1 MRTRSSSPM
10 GQTFAEA
17 TTPYGCRWPE
27 IPRNLQG
34 MSLSALSQEFDIPQE
49 RRVVTAIPGPKSDAL
64 MQRRADAVARGVGTT
79 LPVSRFVSY
88 QPG

>member
-1 MRTRSSSPM
+1 M

-64 MQRRADAVARGVGTT
+64 MQRRTAAVARGSAWFGP
-79 LPVSRFVSY
+79 LPSTAFSVIAPDLAR
-88 QPG
+88 